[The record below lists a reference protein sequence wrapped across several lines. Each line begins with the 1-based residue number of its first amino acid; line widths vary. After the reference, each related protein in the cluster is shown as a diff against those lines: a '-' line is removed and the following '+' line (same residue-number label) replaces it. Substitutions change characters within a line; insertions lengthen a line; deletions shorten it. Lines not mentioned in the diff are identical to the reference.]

1 LKPLFIAGPLLAF
14 ALLAHAQNAV
24 SDVAPEAASA
34 ASTTPF
40 RLVVSY
46 DRPGLQVP
54 HWQITVPLHGMAE
67 YTGKPAKGNDPGQ
80 VLFRLSGT
88 GRARLATLLE
98 RTHNLQPCETHSK
111 GIANMGTK
119 EVEYA
124 AADATP
130 VRCTFNFTDNKPL
143 SDALDYMLAIAGTVQ
158 TGLELD
164 RLHRYDRLGLDP
176 VIIRLTE
183 DAKTGRAAELG
194 AIRPTLE
201 SLATDVAVLE
211 RVRTRAQ
218 QLLTMV
224 DQQENGTQ

>member
-1 LKPLFIAGPLLAF
+1 LKSFRKSGSLLALVLLVPS
-14 ALLAHAQNAV
+14 LLAQ
-24 SDVAPEAASA
+24 DAPPEPAAGDSA
-34 ASTTPF
+34 APF

-54 HWQITVPLHGMAE
+54 HWQITVPAHGMAE
-67 YTGKPAKGNDPGQ
+67 YTGKPLNGNDPGQ
-80 VLFRLSGT
+80 VRFRLSGS
-88 GRARLATLLE
+88 GRARLGSLMG

-111 GIANMGTK
+111 GIANMGLK
-119 EVEYA
+119 DVEYA
-124 AADATP
+124 AADGTP

-143 SDALDYMLAIAGTVQ
+143 SDALEYMLAIAGTVQ

-176 VIIRLTE
+176 VMIRLAE

-218 QLLTMV
+218 QLLQMV
-224 DQQENGTQ
+224 DQQESGTQ

>member
-1 LKPLFIAGPLLAF
+1 MKLLLIAGPLLAF
-14 ALLAHAQNAV
+14 ALLSHAQDAPSDAAPV
-24 SDVAPEAASA
+24 SEVA
-34 ASTTPF
+34 PF

-54 HWQITVPLHGMAE
+54 HWQITLPAHGMAE
-67 YTGKPAKGNDPGQ
+67 YTGKPDKGTDPGQ
-80 VLFRLSGT
+80 VLFRMSGT
-88 GRARLATLLE
+88 GRARLAGLME
-98 RTHNLQPCETHSK
+98 RTHNLQPCETRSK

-124 AADATP
+124 VADGTP
-130 VRCTFNFTDNKPL
+130 VRCSFNFTDNKPL

-176 VIIRLTE
+176 VMIRLAE
-183 DAKTGRAAELG
+183 DAKSGRAVELG

-218 QLLTMV
+218 QLL
-224 DQQENGTQ
+224 DLAKQQDPAVTP

>member
-1 LKPLFIAGPLLAF
+1 MKPLFIAGPLLAF
-14 ALLAHAQNAV
+14 ALLAQAQDA
-24 SDVAPEAASA
+24 APEAASET
-34 ASTTPF
+34 ASETAPF
-40 RLVVSY
+40 RLVVRY

-67 YTGKPAKGNDPGQ
+67 YTGKPVKGSDPGQ

-88 GRARLATLLE
+88 GRARLGTLMG

-124 AADATP
+124 AADGTP
-130 VRCTFNFTDNKPL
+130 VRCAFNFTDNKPL

-158 TGLELD
+158 AGLELD

-176 VIIRLTE
+176 VMIRLTE
-183 DAKTGRAAELG
+183 DVKTGRAAELG

-224 DQQENGTQ
+224 DQETASK

>member
-1 LKPLFIAGPLLAF
+1 MKSLLFAGSLLAL
-14 ALLAHAQNAV
+14 ALSAHAQDAV
-24 SDVAPEAASA
+24 PDSAPAV
-34 ASTTPF
+34 TTAPF

-46 DRPGLQVP
+46 DRPGLLVP
-54 HWQITVPLHGMAE
+54 HWQISVPLHGMAE
-67 YTGKPAKGNDPGQ
+67 YTGKPVKGSDPGQ
-80 VLFRLSGT
+80 VLFRLSDT
-88 GRARLATLLE
+88 GRARLSSLME
-98 RTHNLQPCETHSK
+98 RTHNLQPCETRSK

-124 AADATP
+124 PADGPAAH
-130 VRCTFNFTDNKPL
+130 CTFNFTDNKPL
-143 SDALDYMLAIAGTVQ
+143 SEALDYMLAIAGTVQ
-158 TGLELD
+158 AGLELD

-176 VIIRLTE
+176 VMIRLAE

-218 QLLTMV
+218 QLLTIV
-224 DQQENGTQ
+224 DQQEIAKK

>member
-1 LKPLFIAGPLLAF
+1 M
-14 ALLAHAQNAV
+14 LAHAQDA
-24 SDVAPEAASA
+24 APDTPPAG
-34 ASTTPF
+34 TITPF
-40 RLVVSY
+40 RLTVSY

-67 YTGKPAKGNDPGQ
+67 YTGKPEKGSDPGQ
-80 VLFRLSGT
+80 ILFRLSAA
-88 GRARLATLLE
+88 GRTRLASLME

-124 AADATP
+124 AADGPAA
-130 VRCTFNFTDNKPL
+130 RCTFNFTDNKPL
-143 SDALDYMLAIAGTVQ
+143 SEALDYMLAIAGTVQ
-158 TGLELD
+158 AGLELD

-176 VIIRLTE
+176 VMIRLAE

-201 SLATDVAVLE
+201 SLATDVALLE

-224 DQQENGTQ
+224 DQQEIATK

>member
-1 LKPLFIAGPLLAF
+1 LKPSFIAGVLLAAGLF
-14 ALLAHAQNAV
+14 HPSLHPQ
-24 SDVAPEAASA
+24 DVASEPALTGGTNS
-34 ASTTPF
+34 F
-40 RLVVSY
+40 RLVVNY

-54 HWQITVPLHGMAE
+54 HWQITVPEHGMAE
-67 YTGKPAKGNDPGQ
+67 YVGKPAQGNDPGQ
-80 VLFRLSGT
+80 ILFRLSPA
-88 GRARLATLLE
+88 GRARLGMLLG

-124 AADATP
+124 AADASP

-143 SDALDYMLAIAGTVQ
+143 SDALEYMLAIAGTVQ
-158 TGLELD
+158 AGMELD

-176 VIIRLTE
+176 VMIRLAE
-183 DAKTGRAAELG
+183 DAKTGRAVELG

-201 SLATDVAVLE
+201 NLVTDVAVLE

-218 QLLTMV
+218 QLL
-224 DQQENGTQ
+224 DLAKQQDSATP